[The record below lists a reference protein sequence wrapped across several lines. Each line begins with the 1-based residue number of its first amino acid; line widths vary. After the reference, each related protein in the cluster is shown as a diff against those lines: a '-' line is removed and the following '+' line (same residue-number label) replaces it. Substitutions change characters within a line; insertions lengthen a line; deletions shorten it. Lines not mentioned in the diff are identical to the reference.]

1 MLRDVIACISEEI
14 TSYRMPVWAEGGRR
28 EKKAG
33 ELHGRESPLLDDKL
47 HEKEPQSPSP
57 SPPLKKKNAQLLL
70 EVRRL

>member
-1 MLRDVIACISEEI
+1 
-14 TSYRMPVWAEGGRR
+14 MPVWAEGGRR

-57 SPPLKKKNAQLLL
+57 SPPLKKKKKCTTASWGS
-70 EVRRL
+70 

>member
-33 ELHGRESPLLDDKL
+33 ELHSRESPLPDDKL
-47 HEKEPQSPSP
+47 HEKEPHSTSP
-57 SPPLKKKNAQLLL
+57 SPPLKKNVQLLL